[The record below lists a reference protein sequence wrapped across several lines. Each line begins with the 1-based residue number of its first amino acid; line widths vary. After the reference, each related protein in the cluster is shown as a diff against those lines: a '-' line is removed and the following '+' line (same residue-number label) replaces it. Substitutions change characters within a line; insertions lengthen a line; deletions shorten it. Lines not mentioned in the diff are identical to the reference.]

1 MPVSACVVGAFG
13 ARMAARI
20 LLALALLFSFSTVPG
35 CMKRKGDF
43 ASAPGSYGAPSR
55 EAVAAAEPGA
65 AQEKAGTWKR
75 STVADHTIR
84 IEVGDEETLPV
95 HAMQVQAR
103 VDGFRARV
111 LLDVDFH
118 NPHSQMLEGTMKLR
132 LPEGASPYF
141 LAYGAHV
148 ATAAPVVIARDPDAP
163 VRATELEPEQI
174 LAARATTWEAPKVAR
189 MVERDKAAQA
199 YRATVQ
205 RNVDPAIAEWGGAGV
220 FNTRLFPI
228 AAHQMHRVVIGY
240 DVDLVQVGDSWHLPL
255 HLPEGADRR
264 TLDVDVATPGATKAT
279 LAHVKGNQKDGRT
292 RFSLENPTDEAFDLA
307 IDGAIAPAVRGTE
320 GSIEFLAAR
329 VRPQLPEIAATGRR
343 RAVFAV
349 DVSMSSNPDQFNV
362 WLDLL
367 RATLEKNRGD
377 IDEFA
382 VLFFDIEAFWWEPKF
397 VSNTPANVER
407 LMKHADTL
415 ALEGATDLA
424 VALGQ
429 AARPSWLD
437 SDRAAHDVF
446 LLGDG
451 ASTWGEASVDRMALR
466 LQKELDGRVFA
477 YRTGLPGGDTA
488 ALDKLARATGGAVF
502 SVTGAS
508 EVAAAA
514 TAHKREAW
522 ELVSVLVPGVEDIVV
537 AGAPRFLFPGQ
548 SITIAGRLR
557 SAAPKTIRLHVRR
570 GEATKTV
577 DVAMPPVVES
587 ELAPRVYGQIATTQ
601 LEAFED
607 AGGVDALPYAR
618 HFRITGRTASLLMLD
633 SEADYERFGLT
644 PEIERE
650 DAEAVATVLASLTLE
665 RADADLAKVLGDPK
679 RELLVRVRRLA
690 RVNGD
695 DAALRKHLEILIERM
710 PKSAFEVDVPALHAK
725 SHDADAVGTTI
736 AAQLRKHELVYDDV
750 IAEAERRRAKLGA
763 ADGLKALSSLVEANP
778 GDTVMARDVAF
789 IAADWGLSAQTYHLL
804 QRVAATRPEE
814 PQTYHALALGLA
826 ELGANDL
833 AMLHFEIAY
842 SGQWDGRF
850 GAFHDIVAM
859 DYARFLRATPV
870 KELANR
876 GLAQERQAQ
885 LRQESGIDTSD
896 LVVMIT
902 WNTDDT
908 DVDLHVIEPNGA
920 ECYYKN
926 PETIS
931 GGRLTRDV
939 TQGYGPEM
947 YTNERAGRGKYKIFA
962 HYFASNS
969 NRMSTR
975 TKVYATIYE
984 NFGTPQEKV
993 TRKTVPLR
1001 DGKENHDLAVVK
1013 F

>member
-1 MPVSACVVGAFG
+1 
-13 ARMAARI
+13 
-20 LLALALLFSFSTVPG
+20 
-35 CMKRKGDF
+35 MKRKGD
-43 ASAPGSYGAPSR
+43 ASMAPGVAAAP
-55 EAVAAAEPGA
+55 EAVAAGEAG
-65 AQEKAGTWKR
+65 AQEAPTTWKR
-75 STVADHTIR
+75 STVADHTVR
-84 IEVGDEETLPV
+84 IEVGDQETLPLE
-95 HAMQVQAR
+95 AMQIQAR

-111 LLDVDFH
+111 LIDVDFH
-118 NPHSQMLEGTMKLR
+118 NPHDRMLEGTMKLR

-141 LAYGAHV
+141 LAYGPHV
-148 ATAAPVVIARDPDAP
+148 ATTAPVVIARDPDAP
-163 VRATELEPEQI
+163 VAATELEPEQI

-228 AAHQMHRVVIGY
+228 APGHLHRVVIGY
-240 DVDLVQVGDSWHLPL
+240 DVDLLQVGDAWHLPL
-255 HLPEGADRR
+255 HLPKDAARR
-264 TLDVDVATPGATKAT
+264 TLDVDVATPGATKAA
-279 LAHVKGNQKDGRT
+279 LASATGKKADGRT
-292 RFSLENPTDEAFDLA
+292 RFAIDNPDDDAFDLS
-307 IDGAIAPAVRGTE
+307 IDGAVAPAVHGKE
-320 GSIEFLAAR
+320 GATEFLAAR
-329 VRPQLPEIAATGRR
+329 VKPQLPEIAATGRR

-377 IDEFA
+377 IEEFA
-382 VLFFDIEAFWWEPKF
+382 VMFFDVEAFWWETKF
-397 VSNTPANVER
+397 VANNSANVER

-424 VALGQ
+424 AALGE
-429 AARPSWLD
+429 AAHPSWLD
-437 SDRAAHDVF
+437 REGRGAWDVF

-451 ASTWGEASVDRMALR
+451 ASTWGEASTDRVALR
-466 LQKELDGRVFA
+466 LQKDLDGRLFA

-522 ELVSVLVPGVEDIVV
+522 ELLDVLAPGVDDIVV
-537 AGAPRFLFPGQ
+537 GGAPRFLFPGQ
-548 SITIAGRLR
+548 AITIAGRVGA
-557 SAAPKTIRLHVRR
+557 SVPKTIRMHVRR
-570 GEATKTV
+570 GEIVKTI

-601 LEAFED
+601 LEEFED
-607 AGGVDALPYAR
+607 AGGVEAVAYAR
-618 HFRITGRTASLLMLD
+618 HFRVTGRTASLLMLD

-644 PEIERE
+644 PGIEQE
-650 DAEAVATVLASLTLE
+650 DAEKVATLPASQTLE
-665 RADADLAKVLGDPK
+665 RARAELARVLGDPK
-679 RELLVRVRRLA
+679 RELLARVRRLV
-690 RVNGD
+690 RVNGGD
-695 DAALRKHLEILIERM
+695 NGMRVHLETLIDRM
-710 PKSAFEVDVPALHAK
+710 PKSAFEVTVPPLHAE
-725 SHDADAVGTTI
+725 SHDADAVS
-736 AAQLRKHELVYDDV
+736 AAVAEQLRTHELVYDDIV
-750 IAEAERRRAKLGA
+750 AEAERRRAKLSA

-789 IAADWGLSAQTYHLL
+789 IASDWGVGAQTYHLL

-814 PQTYHALALGLA
+814 PQTYHALALSLA

-833 AMLHFEIAY
+833 AMLNFEIAY

-870 KELANR
+870 KSLANR
-876 GLAQERQAQ
+876 GLAQERVAQ

-902 WNTDDT
+902 WNTDNT

-947 YTNERAGRGKYKIFA
+947 YTNERAGRGRYKIFA
-962 HYFASNS
+962 HYFASNQ

-984 NFGTPQEKV
+984 NFGTSKETV

-1001 DGKENHDLAVVK
+1001 DGKENHEIAVVK

>member
-1 MPVSACVVGAFG
+1 VGAFG

-20 LLALALLFSFSTVPG
+20 LLALAFLFAFSTAPG
-35 CMKRKGDF
+35 CMKRKGD
-43 ASAPGSYGAPSR
+43 ASSPGSYAGASPESM
-55 EAVAAAEPGA
+55 AAAEPGPSA
-65 AQEKAGTWKR
+65 DAPTTWKR
-75 STVADHTIR
+75 STIADHTIR
-84 IEVGDEETLPV
+84 IEVGDEQTLPV
-95 HAMQVQAR
+95 HAMQIQAK

-111 LLDVDFH
+111 LIDVDFH
-118 NPHSQMLEGTMKLR
+118 NPHDSMLEGTMKLR

-163 VRATELEPEQI
+163 VTATELEPEQV

-220 FNTRLFPI
+220 FNTRLYPI

-240 DVDLVQVGDSWHLPL
+240 DVDLVQVGDTWHLPL
-255 HLPEGADRR
+255 HLPEGAERR
-264 TLDVDVATPGATKAT
+264 TLDVDVATPGTSKAT
-279 LAHVKGNQKDGRT
+279 LASAKGRETDGRT
-292 RFSLENPTDEAFDLA
+292 RFSLENPSDEAFDLA
-307 IDGAIAPAVRGTE
+307 IDDAIAPAVRGTE
-320 GSIEFLAAR
+320 GSTEFLAAR

-343 RAVFAV
+343 KAVFAV
-349 DVSMSSNPDQFNV
+349 DVSMSANPDQFNV

-367 RATLEKNRGD
+367 RTTLEKNRDD

-382 VLFFDIEAFWWEPKF
+382 VLFFDVEAFWWETKF
-397 VSNTPANVER
+397 VSNTQANVER

-424 VALGQ
+424 AALDE
-429 AARPSWLD
+429 ASHPSWLRG
-437 SDRAAHDVF
+437 DRNEWDVF
-446 LLGDG
+446 LLSDG
-451 ASTWGEASVDRMALR
+451 AATWGEASVDRMALR
-466 LQKELDGRVFA
+466 LQEDLGGRIFA
-477 YRTGLPGGDTA
+477 YRTGLPGSDTA

-522 ELVSVLVPGVEDIVV
+522 ELVSVLVPGVEDVVV

-557 SAAPKTIRLHVRR
+557 SAAPRTIRLHVRR
-570 GEATKTV
+570 GATTKSV
-577 DVAMPPVVES
+577 DIAMPTVVES
-587 ELAPRVYGQIATTQ
+587 ELAPRVYGQIATAQ
-601 LEAFED
+601 LEEFED
-607 AGGVDALPYAR
+607 AGGVNALPYAR

-650 DAEAVATVLASLTLE
+650 DAEAVTTVLASRTLE
-665 RADADLAKVLGDPK
+665 RARADLARVLGDPK
-679 RELLVRVRRLA
+679 RELLARVRRLA

-695 DAALRKHLEILIERM
+695 DNALRKHLETLIDRM
-710 PKSAFEVDVPALHAK
+710 PKSAFEVTVPPLHCE
-725 SHDADAVGTTI
+725 SHDADAVSTKVVD
-736 AAQLRKHELVYDDV
+736 QLRTHELGYDDIV
-750 IAEAERRRAKLGA
+750 AEAERRRSKLSA

-789 IAADWGLSAQTYHLL
+789 IASDWGLGAQTYHLL

-870 KELANR
+870 KQLANR
-876 GLAQERQAQ
+876 GLAQERIAQ

-902 WNTDDT
+902 WNTDNT

-920 ECYYKN
+920 ECFYKN

-947 YTNERAGRGKYKIFA
+947 YTIERARRGKYKIFA

-969 NRMSTR
+969 NRLSTR

-1001 DGKENHDLAVVK
+1001 DGKDVHDLAVVK